1 MPYTHKKV
9 GDQYCVY
16 KKDTG
21 KKVGCTDGNEEALRK
36 YLAALHINDSKEM
49 TAPATNKPLKYML
62 TNIVL
67 FYEEKGY
74 KMKPYP
80 KVTLKEDHE
89 NAQNPLGDTAYYE
102 PASNTV
108 VLHVAGRHIK
118 DILRS
123 FSHELVHRH
132 QFNVG
137 IPGYSQVTYQEGER
151 VKDHPVIQ
159 KMEKEAYLKG
169 NMMFRE
175 WEEEIKFNPVNED
188 LRDWLKQ
195 KWVRVTSSGKIA
207 GPCGSSKNKKNP
219 DRCLPASKAKSLTK
233 GQRAATAQKKK
244 KAGSTGKTYVS
255 NTKKAK
261 VKT

>member
-102 PASNTV
+102 PATNTV

-195 KWVRVTSSGKIA
+195 KWVRVTSSGKI
-207 GPCGSSKNKKNP
+207 S
-219 DRCLPASKAKSLTK
+219 R
-233 GQRAATAQKKK
+233 
-244 KAGSTGKTYVS
+244 
-255 NTKKAK
+255 
-261 VKT
+261 